1 MNGEVVQELTFQGSA
16 ARFPRR
22 RRCFSPKTPTRLLVV
37 GLLFWDGVQRVD
49 ENDCSRARCISC
61 RKWNAGFCVSIK
73 PSSTVVAV
81 VSALAKVLCKS
92 VNRLS
97 PSEERSPRQTPAVSP
112 PGCRHAPLSTI
123 SQSCRPAKIASV
135 GKLRCL
141 GHKRLLP
148 IRRPAR
154 RVPRRYTN
162 VSALVNRMA
171 EIRPTQEQTSHAACA
186 RYVYRS
192 V

>member
-1 MNGEVVQELTFQGSA
+1 MDGEVVQELTFQGFGCAISKASA
-16 ARFPRR
+16 
-22 RRCFSPKTPTRLLVV
+22 LLLTKNTDTAPSCRAVV
-37 GLLFWDGVQRVD
+37 RDGVQRVD

-61 RKWNAGFCVSIK
+61 RNWNAGFCVSIK

-81 VSALAKVLCKS
+81 VSALAKVLCRS

-97 PSEERSPRQTPAVSP
+97 PSEERSPKQTPAVSP
-112 PGCRHAPLSTI
+112 PGF
-123 SQSCRPAKIASV
+123 ASV

-148 IRRPAR
+148 IRRSAR

-171 EIRPTQEQTSHAACA
+171 EIRPTQEQTSHAACV